1 MSKPGKYLTVLTV
14 AVCLMFAAGPTPATE
29 GAALKPVACDPADG
43 AAYPTASVGVTLTKT
58 VGAGAGTKNPKA
70 MYGTGRAAA
79 MPFSVAADAVK
90 AGTLKPDAVRI
101 AFNASGKF
109 DPKQAIPFTNPRFPR
124 PDYYQAEFGPAV
136 VPLER
141 DGKTYPVG
149 IRGRYY
155 SYRDRRRAYFTFA
168 VAVQGACRFADKTR
182 AVRFLDTTGN
192 FRFDDA
198 PQVAKRSYG
207 ARAGDIVLIDTGDGT
222 FGGSVVRAYYGQPV
236 CVDGAWYDVAVSEDG
251 AKATVTPAKVAAGK
265 LSIAAEAWEV
275 ALVGGGKAMIATGG
289 KDPVAVPAGKYQVM
303 YYREWSAADKDGLR
317 SCFMA
322 GLREYSSGRGK
333 TLTVSEGATA
343 KLAITSPLKAQLS
356 ARASGRSI
364 QLRMSTPATQGGLSL
379 MTLMPPGGW
388 IYTRPPCPELQI
400 RDAAGQLVG
409 KVTLEYG

>member
-1 MSKPGKYLTVLTV
+1 MSKPAKYLTVLTA
-14 AVCLMFAAGPTPATE
+14 AVCLMFAAGPAPAE
-29 GAALKPVACDPADG
+29 EAALKPVACDPADG
-43 AAYPTASVGVTLTKT
+43 AAYPTASVGVVLTKT
-58 VGAGAGTKNPKA
+58 VGPGAGTTNPKA
-70 MYGTGRAAA
+70 LYGTGSAAA
-79 MPFSVAADAVK
+79 MAFSVAADAVK

-109 DPKQAIPFTNPRFPR
+109 DPKNAIPFTNPRFPR
-124 PDYYQAEFGPAV
+124 PDYYQAEFGPGV
-136 VPLER
+136 VPLQRE
-141 DGKTYPVG
+141 GKTYPVG

-155 SYRDRRRAYFTFA
+155 SSGNRRRAYFTFA

-198 PQVAKRSYG
+198 PKAARSYN
-207 ARAGDIVLIDTGDGT
+207 ARTGDIMLIDTGDGT

-236 CVDGAWYDVAVSEDG
+236 CVDGAWYEVTVSEDG
-251 AKATVTPAKVAAGK
+251 AKATVEPAKVAAGK

-289 KDPVAVPAGKYQVM
+289 KDPVAVPAGEYQVM

-322 GLREYSSGRGK
+322 GLREFSSRRAK
-333 TLTVSEGATA
+333 ALTVREGATA
-343 KLAITSPLKAQLS
+343 KLAIASPLKAQLS

-364 QLRMSTPATQGGLSL
+364 QLRMSTPSTQGGLSL
-379 MTLMPPGGW
+379 MTLVPPGGW

-400 RDAAGQLVG
+400 RDAAGKLVG